1 MVENMGHIEV
11 DEQNA
16 GNGLQ
21 HAEALFES
29 SVGRGLVHK
38 LSLSEVFLTDFV
50 QLGPE
55 HFAAGAQWPRWHVFY
70 GSRDGLPDSAL
81 MAETLRQSVIL
92 LAHRSGVPMDYKF
105 LMPRLGVAME
115 EVKLDPLI
123 PTQLSV
129 DLELRDV
136 KLSAG
141 KPAALTV
148 DATFTVDGETI
159 GKGSAGARI
168 VTPAGYERFRR
179 SAAVEQ
185 PPCGGPLLEASVV
198 GHSTPRNVMLGEEVR
213 PSVWPLRVDTSHPIF
228 FDHPLD
234 HVPGMLLIEAA
245 RQAVRAAMGRPE
257 ADFSR
262 FEAEFVKI
270 AELADPVEL
279 AVTLPGSGEPEASA
293 EPGKAGQDSLQVRV
307 LNGDEVLMI
316 LQAAVWN

>member
-1 MVENMGHIEV
+1 MGHIEL

-16 GNGLQ
+16 GNGPGY
-21 HAEALFES
+21 AEALFES
-29 SVGRGLVHK
+29 SVRRALVHK

-50 QLGPE
+50 QTGPE

-70 GSRDGLPDSAL
+70 GSGDGLPDSAL

-92 LAHRSGVPMDYKF
+92 LAHSSGVPMDHKF
-105 LMPRLGVAME
+105 LMPRLGVSME
-115 EVKLDPLI
+115 EVRLDPLT
-123 PTQLSV
+123 PTQLSM

-136 KLSAG
+136 KFSG
-141 KPAALTV
+141 SSPAALSV
-148 DATFTVDGETI
+148 EARFAVDGENI
-159 GKGSAGARI
+159 GSGSAGARI

-179 SAAVEQ
+179 SAVIGE
-185 PPCGGPLLEASVV
+185 PPRVGTPLDPSVV
-198 GHSTPRNVMLGEEVR
+198 GHSTPRNVMLGEEIR

-245 RQAVRAAMGRPE
+245 RQAVRAATGRPA

-262 FEAEFVKI
+262 VAAEFVKI

-279 AVTLPGSGEPEASA
+279 AVTLPGPRGREAVPETA
-293 EPGKAGQDSLQVRV
+293 GKARRNPLEVRV
-307 LNGDEVLMI
+307 LSGEDVLMI

>member
-1 MVENMGHIEV
+1 MGHIEL

-16 GNGLQ
+16 GNGPGQ
-21 HAEALFES
+21 AEALFES
-29 SVGRGLVHK
+29 SVQRGLVHK

-50 QLGPE
+50 QTGPE
-55 HFAAGAQWPRWHVFY
+55 RFAAGAQWPRWHVFY

-92 LAHRSGVPMDYKF
+92 LAHRSGVPLDHKF
-105 LMPRLGVAME
+105 LMPRLGVSME
-115 EVKLDPLI
+115 DVMLDPSV

-136 KLSAG
+136 KLSGG
-141 KPAALTV
+141 KPASLSV

-159 GKGSAGARI
+159 GRGSAGARI

-179 SAAVEQ
+179 SAVVEQ
-185 PPCGGPLLEASVV
+185 PTSEGPLLDAAVV

-245 RQAVRAAMGRPE
+245 RQAVRAATGHPA

-279 AVTLPGSGEPEASA
+279 AVTLPGSGEGASA
-293 EPGKAGQDSLQVRV
+293 EPGPGVHDSLQVKV
-307 LNGDEVLMI
+307 LNGNDVLMVM
-316 LQAAVWN
+316 QAAVRN

>member
-1 MVENMGHIEV
+1 LGHTEL
-11 DEQNA
+11 DERNA
-16 GNGLQ
+16 GSGPG
-21 HAEALFES
+21 HVETLFES

-50 QLGPE
+50 QTGPGR
-55 HFAAGAQWPRWHVFY
+55 FAAGAQWPRWHVFY

-105 LMPRLGVAME
+105 LMPRLGVSME
-115 EVKLDPLI
+115 EVKLDPST
-123 PTQLSV
+123 PTQLSME
-129 DLELRDV
+129 LELRDM

-141 KPAALTV
+141 TPAALTV
-148 DATFTVDGETI
+148 DAVFMVGGETI
-159 GKGSAGARI
+159 GRGSAGARI

-179 SAAVEQ
+179 SAVVEQ
-185 PPCGGPLLEASVV
+185 PRSEGALLEASVV
-198 GHSTPRNVMLGEEVR
+198 GHSTARNVMLGEEVR

-245 RQAVRAAMGRPE
+245 RQAVRAAIGRPE

-279 AVTLPGSGEPEASA
+279 AVTLPDAGVPEPTA
-293 EPGKAGQDSLQVRV
+293 EPGVRDPLQVRV